1 MLLLFEEYQAKTK
14 GIVKNSTSHA
24 NDIDLNLDNLN
35 VSNFLSDYDSFVNDT
50 IETNKFWNGS
60 LLGRE
65 SFP

>member
-1 MLLLFEEYQAKTK
+1 MIKKNYQKILLLLFEEYQAKTK

-50 IETNKFWNGS
+50 IETNKF
-60 LLGRE
+60 
-65 SFP
+65 